1 MCCTSKDPIIQL
13 PDSVEE
19 ICPDTFGF
27 KRNLKNIDLGKSLR
41 KIGSVAFEGCYNLR
55 SIILPESLEEIGDS
69 TFFACTELYSIEIPP
84 KVNKI
89 GSNIFA
95 CCNSLSEVRCLSPFF
110 EVKDDALYD
119 VKEKKLIAYFGIDKD
134 YKVKKGTKVI
144 GISAFRTIK
153 SLKKVTLPK
162 TVTRVERAA
171 FDDCTGLEEVRA
183 LNPDCEFDHCGIDDN
198 IIVYG

>member
-1 MCCTSKDPIIQL
+1 M
-13 PDSVEE
+13 
-19 ICPDTFGF
+19 
-27 KRNLKNIDLGKSLR
+27 
-41 KIGSVAFEGCYNLR
+41 
-55 SIILPESLEEIGDS
+55 
-69 TFFACTELYSIEIPP
+69 
-84 KVNKI
+84 
-89 GSNIFA
+89 
-95 CCNSLSEVRCLSPFF
+95 
-110 EVKDDALYD
+110 
-119 VKEKKLIAYFGIDKD
+119 IAYFGIDKD

-162 TVTRVERAA
+162 TVNRVERAA